1 MINKSY
7 DAVIIGGGAAGMTAA
22 VTLSKLG
29 HTTAIL
35 ERDSSLGGV
44 LNQCIHNGFGLHY
57 FGEELTGPEYAEK
70 LRKRVAETG
79 TELFLS
85 ASVISIERNNEIT
98 VTAYSAKGVMTLTS
112 KALVLSMGCRERN
125 RGNIGIS
132 GSRPAGV
139 FTAGLAQRL
148 MNIEGYLPGKKAV
161 IIGSGDIGLIMAR
174 RLKWCGCDVA
184 AVIEILPHPS
194 GLTRN
199 IVQCLNDFNIPLY
212 LSHSVTRIVGK
223 NRVTGV
229 QVSPVTNGNPDYSA
243 SFNIDCDTVLL
254 SVGLIPENEVSKT
267 AGVKI
272 NPETGGAFVDA
283 NYMTSV
289 PGIFSCGNVLHVH
302 DLVDYVSEESE
313 RCAGFASD
321 FIKNNASSESSID
334 VKTGSNLKYVIPN
347 RMHPSNGGRF
357 YMRPLIVKQN
367 GIVTMSVN
375 GNIIKEKKL
384 QRVQP
389 SEMIRLDITPE
400 ELAEQEISDSSSIE
414 IGVR

>member
-1 MINKSY
+1 MINKTF
-7 DAVIIGGGAAGMTAA
+7 DAIVIGGGAAGMTAA
-22 VTLSKLG
+22 VALSKLG
-29 HTTAIL
+29 HTVAII
-35 ERDSSLGGV
+35 ERDASLGGV

-57 FGEELTGPEYAEK
+57 FGEELTGPEYAER
-70 LRKRVAETG
+70 LRKRVAQTG
-79 TELFLS
+79 IEIFLNS
-85 ASVISIERNNEIT
+85 SVVSVEKNKEIT
-98 VTAYSAKGVMTLTS
+98 VTAYSAQGVISLS
-112 KALVLSMGCRERN
+112 CKALILSMGCRERN

-174 RLKWCGCDVA
+174 RLKWCGCEVA

-212 LSHSVTRIVGK
+212 LSHSVTQIIGK

-229 QVSPVTNGNPDYSA
+229 EVSPMVNGNPDPST
-243 SFNIDCDTVLL
+243 SFSIDCDTVLL

-267 AGVKI
+267 AGVSI

-313 RCAGFASD
+313 RCAGFASE
-321 FIKNNASSESSID
+321 FIKNIAADSASIA

-347 RMHPSNGGRF
+347 ALHPVSGGRF

-367 GIVTMSVN
+367 GVLSVSVD
-375 GNIIKEKKL
+375 GTVILEKKL

-400 ELAEQEISDSSSIE
+400 ELSKLKIPDTSSIE